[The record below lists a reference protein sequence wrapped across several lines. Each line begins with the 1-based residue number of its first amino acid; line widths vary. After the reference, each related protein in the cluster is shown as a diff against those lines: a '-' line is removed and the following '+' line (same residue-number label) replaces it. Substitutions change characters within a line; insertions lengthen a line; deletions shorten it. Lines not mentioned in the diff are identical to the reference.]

1 MFKHNISESELNL
14 TSYIQS
20 NGFSWTEI
28 IHYVKSYQ
36 KEIYRYSSIG
46 DSVKVRSLQDQLF
59 CSEQAIFLAMRYIF
73 NKKNKYRSKSKK
85 CNNRLLLINSF
96 LSNHVNSLDQFFLQD
111 RLVLIDLV
119 TQELLLIILRPEW
132 EARVEPNSYGFS
144 SGLAINQ
151 AVIKTYSILSENKM
165 YDDSIV
171 LVGKINNWI
180 TNLDSSL
187 ILKKFN
193 CSSNIKNHILSIFS
207 ESLFL
212 SSSILRNKRFQFVN
226 IVCFPYNSIALLL
239 ADVIFYGLETALLWK
254 KTNIDQPYWG
264 KITTV
269 VCSEHFLVIFPYSNI
284 QYTSSIISCIRFF
297 FKSIGLI
304 LQNSSL
310 TAQSIH
316 KGFDFLGFNFRRY
329 KTGREGNNQENKLI
343 IKPTSNNIKKHL
355 LSMRYCMYHK
365 DRLNRWRANAQMT
378 QYDVISK
385 LNPLIKDFSYYYNDI
400 VPCSILKLLD
410 RTLNEIIYR
419 YAIKK
424 YKSDKSR
431 KWDDNWTIVVRGKKT
446 IGYIDEEGDG
456 YKSLYLHNQ

>member
-1 MFKHNISESELNL
+1 MFKNNISESELNL

-36 KEIYRYSSIG
+36 KEIYQYSSIG
-46 DSVKVRSLQDQLF
+46 DSVKIRCLQDQLF

-73 NKKNKYRSKSKK
+73 NKKNKYQSKSKK
-85 CNNRLLLINSF
+85 CINSF
-96 LSNHVNSLDQFFLQD
+96 LSNHANSLDRFFLQD
-111 RLVLIDLV
+111 RLLLIDLV

-132 EARVEPNSYGFS
+132 EARVESNSYGFS

-151 AVIKTYSILSENKM
+151 AVIKTYSILNENQM

-187 ILKKFN
+187 MLKKFN
-193 CSSNIKNHILSIFS
+193 CSNNIKNHISSIFN
-207 ESLFL
+207 ESLFV
-212 SSSILRNKRFQFVN
+212 SSSILINKKFQFVN

-239 ADVIFYGLETALLWK
+239 ADVIFYGLETAVFWK

-269 VCSEHFLVIFPYSNI
+269 VYSEHFLVIFPYSNI
-284 QYTSSIISCIRFF
+284 QYTSSIIGCIRSF
-297 FKSIGLI
+297 FKSVGLV

-329 KTGREGNNQENKLI
+329 KTDHEGNHQQNKLI
-343 IKPTSNNIKKHL
+343 MKPTSNNIKKHL

-378 QYDVISK
+378 QYDVINK
-385 LNPLIKDFSYYYNDI
+385 LNPLIKDFSHYYNDI
-400 VPCSILKLLD
+400 VPYSILKLLD

-431 KWDDNWTIVVRGKKT
+431 KWDNNWTIVVNGKKT
-446 IGYIDEEGDG
+446 IGYIDEGGNG
-456 YKSLYLHNQ
+456 YRSLYLHNQ